1 VVNRA
6 APVNARQLEVLQWIA
21 DGCPN
26 GVMKDYTYKTTAVA
40 LQGRRLVTVTRKR
53 GVWRAQLTAAGSYY
67 LECGRYPEDLRA
79 AGHTAAHRNPALQ
92 QHLPVDG
99 PRARPAARSSPASRT
114 ARVDVLAERLVAQV
128 IRAGGVLQVGTSD
141 EETDYEQL
149 IKAAKRAPSLPSGKQ
164 LRIRA
169 IGPYGSDRSEIY
181 LDEDFSARIAAG
193 PVPVPQRVAAYHP
206 AVAAY
211 RADADRHEV
220 SEASFGRASQ
230 ILQALA
236 AEAARR
242 GYQVTHAGRHQRQY
256 YSEFRRS
263 LTHGQ
268 IRITI
273 DGFAYPIR
281 IRELGRKGGTP
292 LPYTAHQTLPRWQA
306 VRHAEFLPSGAL
318 QLTIDNGYPRD
329 RRPAEFK
336 DTPKATVENLLPA
349 LLRELEIRAREDS
362 RRQQEKEQ
370 QAAQKRLRWERAM
383 EQARHEFRE
392 AGRIRELTMQLE
404 AWRLAADLDGY
415 LSAMR
420 EQIRALTSDTERAA
434 AENWLTWVSGYRGR
448 IDPLRHSLRMP
459 PDRKPSNEDLK
470 PFMHGWNP
478 YGPDL

>member
-1 VVNRA
+1 MVNRA

-21 DGCPN
+21 DGCPD
-26 GVMKDYTYKTTAVA
+26 GVMKGYTYKTTAVA

-67 LECGRYPEDLRA
+67 LGHGRYPEDLRA
-79 AGHTAAHRNPALQ
+79 AGHTAVRESPAVQ
-92 QHLPVDG
+92 QHLRVDG
-99 PRARPAARSSPASRT
+99 QQERSAPPSSPASRR
-114 ARVDVLAERLVAQV
+114 ARIEVLAERLVAQV
-128 IRAGGVLQVGTSD
+128 IKAGGVLEVDTED

-149 IKAAKRAPSLPSGKQ
+149 ITAARRAPNLPFGKQ

-169 IGPYGSDRSEIY
+169 VGPYGSDRSEIY
-181 LDEDFSARIAAG
+181 LDEDFSVRIVAL

-220 SEASFGRASQ
+220 SEASFGRASR

-242 GYQVTHAGRHQRQY
+242 GYRVTNADRHQRQY
-256 YSEFRRS
+256 VSDFRRS

-273 DGFAYPIR
+273 GGFAYPVR
-281 IRELGRKGGTP
+281 IRELGRKGGAP

-306 VRHAEFLPSGAL
+306 VRHAEFLPSGML
-318 QLTIDNGYPRD
+318 QLTIDSGYPRN

-336 DTPKATVENLLPA
+336 DTPKATVEDLLPT

-362 RRQQEKEQ
+362 RRQEQ
-370 QAAQKRLRWERAM
+370 QEQQSAQKRLRWERAM

-392 AGRIRELTMQLE
+392 AGRIRELTRQLE

-420 EQIRALTSDTERAA
+420 KQIRALTSDTERAA

-448 IDPLRHSLRMP
+448 IDPLRQSLRMP

-470 PFMHGWNP
+470 PFLHGWNP